1 MNFINK
7 LERKFGKYAIS
18 NLIAYVLGAY
28 AIGYIVLLINPKLY
42 MMLTLSPADICRGQ
56 VWRLF
61 TWICTVP
68 QEISIF
74 LIFMFLF
81 YYWIG
86 RTLERYWGTFRYNL
100 YMFSGYLFMTI
111 GAMLMYFISGFIS
124 GWDLAINISMSTY
137 YINLASFLAF
147 ATLFP
152 DVQVYFMMIL
162 PIKIK
167 WLAIVDG
174 IYLAYQLFVYIGC
187 LFNEEILSL
196 ALRTD
201 MASTLVQGIYSSR
214 DLRSAIWSCILSLVI
229 SVLNFLIFFL
239 STRNYRRISPKEIHR
254 KKVYRQQTIR
264 TQGITK
270 HKCAI
275 CGRTE
280 EDDENLVFR
289 FCSKCKGNY
298 EYCQEHLFTHEH
310 RQ

>member
-1 MNFINK
+1 
-7 LERKFGKYAIS
+7 
-18 NLIAYVLGAY
+18 
-28 AIGYIVLLINPKLY
+28 
-42 MMLTLSPADICRGQ
+42 
-56 VWRLF
+56 
-61 TWICTVP
+61 
-68 QEISIF
+68 
-74 LIFMFLF
+74 
-81 YYWIG
+81 
-86 RTLERYWGTFRYNL
+86 
-100 YMFSGYLFMTI
+100 MTI
-111 GAMLMYFISGFIS
+111 GAMLMYFISGLIS